1 MIDKYKIDDYKKRLE
16 KEKSNGGNHLK
27 MIYMWV
33 KQDVITLDEF
43 KELIS
48 HFNQLKTTRVN
59 FTYIYP

>member
-16 KEKSNGGNHLK
+16 KEKSNEGNHLK

-33 KQDVITLDEF
+33 KQGVITLDEF

-48 HFNQLKTTRVN
+48 HF
-59 FTYIYP
+59 YPINIKKL

>member
-33 KQDVITLDEF
+33 KQDIITLDEF
-43 KELIS
+43 KELVS
-48 HFNQLKTTRVN
+48 HF
-59 FTYIYP
+59 YPINIKRL

>member
-33 KQDVITLDEF
+33 KQGVITLDEF

-48 HFNQLKTTRVN
+48 HF
-59 FTYIYP
+59 YPINIKKL